1 MIKILAISYLAI
13 ASGFSLN
20 ARAKGK
26 SSLKMTLDK
35 NPSEIIKSFNGLDIS
50 NQWSLKEL
58 YSNIEN
64 KNIDGISIFSSQ
76 DGLAVIDSNHQ
87 DIVMSSNIHFIKT
100 FPSLIE
106 SLVNTFNKNDINYD
120 ILNINTGNWFT
131 DIFSNPFQ
139 FLFVYLIFSTVF
151 NLIFRGAN
159 GGLPGMGNPMN
170 FAKNTDSGLID
181 ANEVGVTFEDVAG
194 CEESKYELE
203 EVVDF
208 LKRPEKY
215 EGAGAKIP
223 KGVLLEGEPGTGK
236 TLLARAVAGE
246 AGVSFISASGSEF
259 IEMFVGVGASRVRN
273 LFDLAKKNS
282 PCVIFIDEIDAV
294 GRQRGAG
301 FNSGNDE
308 REQTLNQI
316 LTNMDGFEKTEGII
330 VIAAT
335 NRADILDSALLRP
348 GRFDRKVTVPLPD
361 ELGRRK
367 IFDVH
372 LKDKNVDE
380 NFDLDELAI
389 LTSGFSG
396 ADIANLA
403 NEAAI
408 LSVRNNLEKITQ
420 KTFIDAFE
428 KMTIGLPKEI
438 ETRSED
444 IINLVS
450 YHEMGHALTARF
462 FSEFFDLRKVTIN
475 ANSNGA
481 GGYTLFTP
489 KDQYLNYPTKKFL
502 LANLVVALGGRAAE
516 VLLYESDEKDNIFP
530 EISDLEVTTGASND
544 LKQASEIARRYVSI
558 FGLSDDI
565 SLSGSVQSEMPF
577 LGRELALGGDK
588 SSEFIKEKTDKM
600 IGKLINMA
608 YRISLKI
615 LKDNK
620 SILKEMCEK
629 LSEERNLDGNDFKD
643 INLKFN

>member
-1 MIKILAISYLAI
+1 MLKLLYILGSLSFVSCFLQNNVRLGTKLRMSLDDSPSKIIQ
-13 ASGFSLN
+13 
-20 ARAKGK
+20 
-26 SSLKMTLDK
+26 
-35 NPSEIIKSFNGLDIS
+35 SFNGLNTN
-50 NQWSLKEL
+50 NQWSLKDFYQNL
-58 YSNIEN
+58 QNN
-64 KNIDGISIFSSQ
+64 NIDGVSIFNSQ
-76 DGLAVIDSNHQ
+76 DGLAAIDKDHGE
-87 DIVMSSNIHFIKT
+87 IVMSNNIHFVKT

-106 SLVNTFNKNDINYD
+106 NIVNKLNTHNINFD
-120 ILNINTGNWFT
+120 ILTIEKGNWFT
-131 DIFSNPFQ
+131 QILSNPFQ
-139 FLFVYLIFSTVF
+139 FLITYFIFSTIF
-151 NLIFRGAN
+151 NLVFRN
-159 GGLPGMGNPMN
+159 GMPGGMVNPME
-170 FAKNTDSGLID
+170 FTKKTDSGLINSD
-181 ANEVGVTFEDVAG
+181 DVEITFDDVAG
-194 CEESKYELE
+194 CEESKFELE

-215 EGAGAKIP
+215 EDAGAKIP

-273 LFDLAKKNS
+273 LFETAKKNS

-330 VIAAT
+330 VLAAT

-361 ELGRRK
+361 ELGRKK

-372 LKDKNVDE
+372 FKNKQLDDDF
-380 NFDLDELAI
+380 NIDELAI

-408 LSVRNNLEKITQ
+408 LSVRNNLEKINQ
-420 KTFIDAFE
+420 KMLIDAFE

-438 ETRSED
+438 ETRSKEVLD
-444 IINLVS
+444 LVS
-450 YHEMGHALTARF
+450 YHEIGHALTAQF
-462 FSEFFDLRKVTIN
+462 FNDFFDLRKVTIN

-516 VLLYESDEKDNIFP
+516 VILYDNDEKDNVFP

-565 SLSGSVQSEMPF
+565 SLSGNTQNEMPF

-600 IGKLINMA
+600 IGELINKA
-608 YRISLKI
+608 YVISLKI

-620 SILKEMCEK
+620 DLLVSLSEK
-629 LSEERNLDGNDFKD
+629 LSKERNLDNSDFKD
-643 INLKFN
+643 LKLDYN